1 MFCDHT
7 VGNGEVVMVLILH
20 DSAPIQAKLN
30 YIEDKAYPSLK
41 ELGGKMSRYLSQ
53 WKEQSVL
60 SS

>member
-1 MFCDHT
+1 
-7 VGNGEVVMVLILH
+7 MVLILH